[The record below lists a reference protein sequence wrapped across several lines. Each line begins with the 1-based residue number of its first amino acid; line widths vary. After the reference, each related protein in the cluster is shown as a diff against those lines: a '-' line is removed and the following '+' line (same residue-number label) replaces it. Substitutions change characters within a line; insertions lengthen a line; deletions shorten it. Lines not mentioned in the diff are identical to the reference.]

1 MIKDIYMDLTEL
13 LMLAIEKNATDLHLT
28 VNSPP
33 VLRIHGQLVPSE
45 YEKLDQNNIR
55 EMLVGILSEK
65 QREVFEKKQAIDLAY
80 SLNGDSSASR
90 FRVNVFYQKG
100 CVAGAFRRLA
110 EQIATLEELQLPETL
125 YKLCDVQDGLVLVTG
140 PTGSGK
146 TTTLATLIDKINE
159 TRPCHIM
166 TIEDPIEYVLQ
177 HKKALIN
184 QRELYT
190 DVPSFADGLRSALR
204 EDPDV
209 ILVGEMRD
217 LETMRT
223 AIMAAETGHLVFA
236 TLHTRDTTSTI
247 GRIVGVF
254 PTDEQE
260 QIAHQLS
267 LALKSVVSQRLV
279 RTKDGLGRI
288 PAVEIM
294 IVTPGISNMIRQ
306 HKSEQIRS
314 VIETSVAQGMQSME
328 HAFVRLFKAG
338 KISKETVLKNARDAN
353 YVERLLR

>member
-1 MIKDIYMDLTEL
+1 MDLSEL
-13 LMLAIEKNATDLHLT
+13 LITSIKQNATDLHLT

-33 VLRIHGQLVPSE
+33 VLRIHGHLVPLE
-45 YEKLDQNNIR
+45 CEKLNKNDTS
-55 EMLVGILSEK
+55 ELLMGILSAK
-65 QREVFEKKQAIDLAY
+65 QKEVFEKKQAIDLAY
-80 SLNGDSSASR
+80 SLNGSGAANR
-90 FRVNVFYQKG
+90 FRVNVFRQRG

-110 EQIATLEELQLPETL
+110 DEIASLEELNLPTSL
-125 YKLCDVQDGLVLVTG
+125 YKLCNMQDGLVLVTG

-146 TTTLATLIDKINE
+146 TTTLATLIDRINE
-159 TRPCHIM
+159 SRPCHIM
-166 TIEDPIEYVLQ
+166 TIEDPVEYVLQ

-236 TLHTRDTTSTI
+236 TLHTRDATSTV

-267 LALKSVVSQRLV
+267 LTLRAVLSQRLV
-279 RTKDGLGRI
+279 RTKDGLGRV
-288 PAVEIM
+288 PSAEIM
-294 IVTPGISNMIRQ
+294 LVTPGISNMIRQ
-306 HKSEQIRS
+306 HKAEQIRS
-314 VIETSVAQGMQSME
+314 VIETAASQGMQSME
-328 HAFVRLFKAG
+328 HSFVKLFKQG
-338 KISKETVLKNARDAN
+338 KIDKETVLKNARDVN

>member
-1 MIKDIYMDLTEL
+1 MDLSEL
-13 LMLAIEKNATDLHLT
+13 LMASVRENATDLHLT
-28 VNSPP
+28 INSPP
-33 VLRIHGQLVPSE
+33 VLRIHGHLVPLE
-45 YEKLDQNNIR
+45 YRKLEGDDTR
-55 EMLVGILSEK
+55 ELLMSILSAK
-65 QREVFEKKQAIDLAY
+65 QKEVFEKKQAIDLAY
-80 SLNGDSSASR
+80 SLNGSDTANR
-90 FRVNVFYQKG
+90 FRVNVFYQRG

-110 EQIATLEELQLPETL
+110 DQIATLDELNLPSSL
-125 YKLCDVQDGLVLVTG
+125 YNVCDIQDGLVLVTG

-146 TTTLATLIDKINE
+146 TTTLATLIDRINE

-166 TIEDPIEYVLQ
+166 TIEDPVEYVLH

-209 ILVGEMRD
+209 IFVGEMRD

-236 TLHTRDTTSTI
+236 TLHTRDATSTV

-267 LALKSVVSQRLV
+267 LTLRSVVSQKLV
-279 RTKDGLGRI
+279 RTKDGLGRV
-288 PAVEIM
+288 PAAEIM
-294 IVTPGISNMIRQ
+294 LVTPGISNMIRQ
-306 HKSEQIRS
+306 HKAEQIRS
-314 VIETSVAQGMQSME
+314 VIETGASQGMQSME
-328 HAFVRLFKAG
+328 HSFVRLYKQG
-338 KISKETVLKNARDAN
+338 RIDRETVLKNARDIN